1 MFLQSTDTQRTS
13 FRFVSGLIMSILLFG
28 QTLLAQFDT
37 ASVLGT
43 LRDESG
49 AVLAGVNVTLTN
61 MATGIS
67 TATQTDANGNYEFLT
82 VRIGTYKIE
91 ASLASFSTARLENVR
106 VTVGARQR
114 VDLVMKVGEVTTTIE
129 VSETAALL
137 VETDTSD
144 RGQVINQKQ
153 IVELPL
159 NGRNYSDLA
168 LLTTGVRRSAYAF
181 ANPPR
186 EGAFNVNGQ
195 RSIFNNFLMDGV
207 DNNSYGTSNQGF
219 SNQVVQAT
227 PDAVA
232 EFRVVTSQMSAEY
245 GRASGAVVNASIKS
259 GTNAFHGSAWEFLRN
274 TSLNA
279 VGFFKPATGKPIFQR
294 NQFGFT
300 FGGPIVRNRAFFFT
314 DWEGF
319 RERQKFPAFS
329 SLPTLNDRR
338 GMFNVAVRNPST
350 GEVFPANTPI
360 PQDRITPFARKVLAD
375 LPAPNAGSGRGSNFL
390 FDRADRNNNDKW
402 DVKLDGQLNNRM
414 TAFVRVSHR
423 KSNVFQQ
430 PEIPGPS
437 GGDGNGFIRALNQQ
451 IAGAFTFA
459 MDPTSLLEVRF
470 GASRTIAGKEPFGLG
485 GPSMR
490 ALYGIAG
497 LSEDSRLTGGL
508 TAQRISGFTNL
519 GRQATN
525 PQWQHPYVYNPK
537 VNYSKVLSKHSLKMG
552 YEYQRVHTEIQDV
565 NPLYGLDLYNGQFA
579 RVPGS
584 PTPTSEQSATYNLA
598 DFLFGA
604 RSEYSLVNFYIANY
618 RQVMHYAYLQD
629 DWKVNSKLT
638 LNLGARYEYATPQWE
653 RDNRL
658 SNFDP
663 ASNRL
668 IPASGG
674 SIADQAQVNPDRNN
688 WAPRF
693 GFAYSF
699 NPKTVVRGGYGISYI
714 HFNRAGGGN
723 ILGIN
728 GPQVVIASIAQN
740 PANPGFRPTQDG
752 YPQGLTDPDKFNPVL
767 SNISYIPRDTRTGY
781 VQNWSLSLQ
790 REIFRNTILDV
801 GYVGNKS
808 TQLIVFADFNEAG
821 PQRPG
826 ENLSIQ
832 ARRPNQAFGAITVTW
847 PGAFANYHALQAK
860 IERRFGDGLYLLN
873 SFVYSKAID
882 NTGQAL
888 EAQGSGG
895 RSSPQSFYNLSAE
908 KAVSDFDQTFNNTTS
923 VVYEFPF
930 GKGRKYLAN
939 LPAAAD
945 HLLGGWQFNVI
956 NNLWSGEPL
965 NLSYTPSLAFQVS
978 QAAIPDWR
986 GGISYRPNLIGP
998 IQTPESERTINN
1010 YLNRASVLV
1019 PTDPSRPFGNAG
1031 RNVARGFALFQTDFG
1046 LAKSF
1051 VLPRERMN
1059 LQFRAEAFN
1068 LFNKTNFR
1076 NANTNASSTAFGQV
1090 RQTFPARQIQFGLK
1104 LVF

>member
-1 MFLQSTDTQRTS
+1 MFPFLHNRPLIAVFLSVFLTIFLFPRTLS
-13 FRFVSGLIMSILLFG
+13 
-28 QTLLAQFDT
+28 AQFDT

-43 LRDESG
+43 IRDESG
-49 AVLAGVNVTLTN
+49 AVLAGATVTLTN
-61 MATGIS
+61 QATGIS
-67 TATQTDANGNYEFLT
+67 ATAQTDENGSYEFLT
-82 VRIGTYKIE
+82 VKIGSYKIE

-106 VTVGARQR
+106 VAVGARQR
-114 VDLVMKVGEVTTTIE
+114 VDLIMKVGEVTTTIE
-129 VSETAALL
+129 VSASAALL

-144 RGQVINQKQ
+144 RGQVINQRQ

-195 RSIFNNFLMDGV
+195 RSIFNNFMMDGV
-207 DNNSYGTSNQGF
+207 DNNAYGTSNQGF

-232 EFRVVTSQMSAEY
+232 EFKVVTSQMSAEY
-245 GRASGAVVNASIKS
+245 GRASGAVINASVKS
-259 GTNAFHGSAWEFLRN
+259 GTNEFHGTAWEFLRN

-279 VGFFKPATGKPIFQR
+279 TGFFKPLTGKPVFQR

-300 FGGPIVRNRAFFFT
+300 FGGPIVKNRAFFFT

-319 RERQKFPAFS
+319 RERQKFPVFS
-329 SLPTLNDRR
+329 SLPTLSDRQ
-338 GMFNVAVRNPST
+338 GNFPVAVRNPIT
-350 GEVFPANTPI
+350 GETFAANTPI
-360 PQDRITPFARKVLAD
+360 PQDKMTSFARKVLAE
-375 LPAPNAGSGRGSNFL
+375 LPAPNTGSGRASNFQHL
-390 FDRADRNNNDKW
+390 RADKSNNDKW
-402 DVKLDGQLNNRM
+402 DVKLDGQINNRM
-414 TAFVRVSHR
+414 TAFVRASHR
-423 KSNVFQQ
+423 KSNIFQA

-437 GGDGNGFIRALNQQ
+437 GGGGNGFIRALNQQ
-451 IAGAFTFA
+451 LAGAFTFS
-459 MDPTSLLEVRF
+459 MDPTSLLEVRVGF
-470 GASRTIAGKEPFGLG
+470 SKTIAGKEPPGLG

-490 ALYGIAG
+490 SLYGITG
-497 LSEDSRLTGGL
+497 LSEDPRLTGGL
-508 TAQRISGFTNL
+508 TNQAVSGFTAF

-525 PQWQHPYVYNPK
+525 PQWQYPYVYNPK
-537 VNYSKVLSKHSLKMG
+537 VNYSKILGKHSLKTG
-552 YEYQRVHTEIQDV
+552 YEYQRIHTEIQDV
-565 NPLYGLDLYNGQFA
+565 NPLYGLDTYNGQFS
-579 RVPGS
+579 R
-584 PTPTSEQSATYNLA
+584 PTGGPADALTYSVA
-598 DFLFGA
+598 DFLFGL

-629 DWKVNSKLT
+629 DWKVGSKLT
-638 LNLGARYEYATPQWE
+638 LNLGMRYEYATPQWE

-668 IPASGG
+668 IPASSG
-674 SIADQAQVNPDRNN
+674 SIANRAQVDPDRNN

-699 NPKTVVRGGYGISYI
+699 NPRNVVRGGYGVSYV

-728 GPQVVIASIAQN
+728 GPQVVIASIAQS
-740 PANPGFRPTQDG
+740 PTTAGFRPTQDG

-767 SNISYIPRDTRTGY
+767 SNISYIPRNTKTGY
-781 VQNWSLSLQ
+781 IQNWSLSIQ

-808 TQLIVFADFNEAG
+808 TNLIVFADYNEAL
-821 PQRPG
+821 PQPPG
-826 ENLSIQ
+826 GNLSIQ

-847 PGAFANYHALQAK
+847 PGAFANYHAFQAK
-860 IERRFGDGLYLLN
+860 LERRFSEGVYLLN

-895 RSSPQSFYNLSAE
+895 RASPQSFYNLRAE
-908 KAVSDFDQTFNNTTS
+908 KAVSDFDQTLNNTLS
-923 VVYEFPF
+923 LVYELPF
-930 GKGRKYLAN
+930 GKGRKHLSN
-939 LPAAAD
+939 LPAVAD
-945 HLLGGWQFNVI
+945 HLLGGWQFNII

-965 NLSYTPSLAFQVS
+965 NLSYTPALAFQVS

-986 GGISYRPNLIGP
+986 GGISYRPNLVGP
-998 IQTPESERTINN
+998 ILTPEGQRNIDN
-1010 YLNRASVLV
+1010 YLNRASVQV
-1019 PTDPSRPFGNAG
+1019 PTDASQPFGNAG
-1031 RNVARGFALFQTDFG
+1031 RNVARSYPLYQTDFG
-1046 LAKSF
+1046 LGKSF
-1051 VLPRERMN
+1051 NLPREGMS

-1068 LFNKTNFR
+1068 LFNRTNFR
-1076 NANTNASSTAFGQV
+1076 NGNTNASSAAFGQV
-1090 RQTFPARQIQFGLK
+1090 RATFPARQVQFGLR